1 VDEFEERCR
10 DLRFGT
16 RLMFQELSD
25 PWGHIAVRLP
35 ESDGRQGF
43 MLKYVR
49 VPRPPGDP
57 EAILFF
63 DYEGNLLEGAR
74 TLPWEVPLYTGIF
87 AARPDMLS
95 VVHAHP
101 HVATALTMADKTI
114 FAITH
119 QSAPFGHGIP
129 VFPGDMIHTRELGA
143 GLAET
148 LGGWP
153 AALLKGHGAVTV
165 GETIGAAVETLLRLE
180 QAARQQV
187 WAATLGTPQMLED
200 RLLAFHSDR
209 GAFGQ
214 GSLAQWYTKRYYMEH
229 PAGATD

>member
-1 VDEFEERCR
+1 VDEFEDRCQ

-16 RLMFQELSD
+16 RLMFQEMGD

-35 ESDGRQGF
+35 QSDGRQGF

-49 VPRPPGDP
+49 TPAPPADP
-57 EAILFF
+57 EAILIF
-63 DYEGNLLEGAR
+63 DYDGNLLEGGRA
-74 TLPWEVPLYTGIF
+74 LPWEVPLYTGIF
-87 AARPDMLS
+87 AARPDALS
-95 VVHAHP
+95 IVHAHP

-119 QSAPFGHGIP
+119 QSVEFEHGIP
-129 VFPGDMIHTRELGA
+129 VFPGDMIHTKELGA

-148 LGGWP
+148 LGAWP

-165 GETIGAAVETLLRLE
+165 APSIPGAVQTMLHLE

-200 RLLAFHSDR
+200 RLIAFHSNR
-209 GAFGQ
+209 PTFGE
-214 GSLAQWYTKRYYMEH
+214 GSLALWYTKRYYAEK
-229 PAGATD
+229 